1 MNLPP
6 EQDGV
11 VEQAAISSTPG
22 WRLLVADLPVQE
34 KTGLDGTL
42 RIRPVAC
49 PAVVEIAEMTLRQPA
64 TREIVWRAATKLA
77 FDELKIAGT
86 AVAMPHKKHLRLL
99 SFGDEPQ
106 LVLPFAAHTI
116 PAEPLRLE
124 ISLFADAT
132 TDTVN
137 ETLAIMK
144 TQPCSPAVDSGIPSL
159 ALTVDDNPRDLLR
172 APLRIGEN
180 QIVRFE
186 NVESLCSAPI
196 CRLRLRPLY
205 CPAFL
210 KIVRIVLIRQSD
222 GAALFTAASTDDF
235 NLFEA
240 SEGAVKRIVDGILV
254 LVTHEGDYLRLP
266 RLEIPAHES
275 YRLEIQIEP
284 LRIPPLLA
292 SAPSS
297 AVDLSQK
304 DALKVTISH
313 DLVPS
318 MEGLSLNAIEFP
330 SFGAALTYALTHPR
344 KKAAVSDH
352 QDLIHAVARP
362 LPDTVDW
369 PSKP

>member
-1 MNLPP
+1 MNLPSDQKGVFQQAPLSPAP
-6 EQDGV
+6 E
-11 VEQAAISSTPG
+11 
-22 WRLLVADLPVQE
+22 WRLLVTDFPVRE
-34 KTGLDGTL
+34 KTELDATFC
-42 RIRPVAC
+42 IKPVAC
-49 PAVVEIAEMTLRQPA
+49 PAVVEIAELTLRNPA
-64 TREIVWRAATKLA
+64 TKEIVWRAATKLA

-86 AVAMPHKKHLRLL
+86 AVAMPHKEHLRLL

-106 LVLPFAAHTI
+106 LVLPFAARTI

-132 TDTVN
+132 AATVN

-144 TQPCSPAVDSGIPSL
+144 TQPCSPVVDSGIPYL

-297 AVDLSQK
+297 AIDLSQK

-318 MEGLSLNAIEFP
+318 VEGLSLNAIEFP

-362 LPDTVDW
+362 LPETVDC